1 MTDESYATMLI
12 KKQNK
17 FINSIF
23 DCLYNNF
30 RIIKLQTC
38 RSLKSVRKID
48 KYNIKL
54 VATVKNMLLDM
65 I

>member
-12 KKQNK
+12 KMLNK

-23 DCLYNNF
+23 DYLYNNF